1 MAGENSTT
9 RPRLHALEYMSKN
22 RYYPVLNFGTPARQV
37 SSDRVHG
44 RLCAPSPSPCA
55 TALTRH
61 RSCPRVPPRPLPK
74 CRKGIRQRKAG
85 DSRESNSGPLAPEA
99 RIIPLDHYPND
110 GNMGDSLVLILY
122 VFCPTP
128 HNPLYRTPRAL
139 TTLRSP
145 LSTAHLLPPLP
156 DPLIARRTHSHP
168 L

>member
-1 MAGENSTT
+1 MSASPLPRRGGGEGE
-9 RPRLHALEYMSKN
+9 RGVVRL
-22 RYYPVLNFGTPARQV
+22 
-37 SSDRVHG
+37 
-44 RLCAPSPSPCA
+44 
-55 TALTRH
+55 LTRKRETSKLERMMAFSAVFAASERGH
-61 RSCPRVPPRPLPK
+61 DGRYRQNGGQNRNPREILGVNMNRTPK
-74 CRKGIRQRKAG
+74 MNPIRG

-110 GNMGDSLVLILY
+110 GNMGDSLVLVLY

-139 TTLRSP
+139 TALRSP